1 MLTSVSS
8 IVVRGGTPLSGRIS
22 ATGSKNGALP
32 IIAASLLN
40 DKPITLHNVPDLL
53 DVGIMREVLTSLGA
67 SCEGPAA
74 DSTMRI
80 NAARVTRT
88 DPPYELVNRMRAS
101 FVTLGPLLAR
111 FGHAEVPLPGGCQ
124 IGARPVGEHLA
135 AMKALGA
142 DIRQEAGKI
151 VARADRLRGAE
162 VFLSI
167 PSVGATQNALTAAS
181 LADGHSTI
189 HNAALEPEVVEVCNF
204 LKAMGVEIEGSGSS
218 IIHVHGRQSISCE
231 FDYSVIPDRI
241 EAGTYLLA
249 IAGSGGSGTVDNII
263 PAHLEALTL
272 KMRAMGIAVEE
283 GADYITVQGSG
294 ELQPTDIRTGTHPGF
309 PTDLQ
314 PQISVLLTVA
324 NGVSTVR
331 ETIFERRMGH
341 FPELVR
347 MGANATTANGTAVI
361 QGRPGCLIGVQVDAF
376 DLRGAAAMVIA
387 GLLAEGETVI
397 SGLDFIR
404 RGYADMPGKFA
415 SLGGAV
421 DFFEDR
427 EQDMDDDRPQFK
439 LVSGT

>member
-1 MLTSVSS
+1 MLKNVAS
-8 IVVRGGTPLSGRIS
+8 IVVRGGKPLCGTIS
-22 ATGSKNGALP
+22 ATGSKNAALP

-40 DKPITLHNVPDLL
+40 DRPITLRNVPDLL
-53 DVGIMREVLTSLGA
+53 DVGIMREVLVSLGA
-67 SCEGPAA
+67 SCSGPEADDCMHIDAA
-74 DSTMRI
+74 S
-80 NAARVTRT
+80 VTRT

-151 VARADRLRGAE
+151 VARADRLKGAE
-162 VFLSI
+162 IFLSI
-167 PSVGATQNALTAAS
+167 ASVGATQNALTAAS
-181 LADGHSTI
+181 LAEGTSTI

-204 LKAMGVEIEGSGSS
+204 LMAMGVEIEGSGSS
-218 IIHVHGRQSISCE
+218 IIHVHGRSHISQE
-231 FDYSVIPDRI
+231 LDYTVIPDRI

-249 IAGSGGSGTVDNII
+249 IAGSGGKGTVDNIN
-263 PAHLEALTL
+263 PQHLEALTI
-272 KMRAMGIAVEE
+272 KMRAMGITVEE
-283 GADYITVQGSG
+283 GPRSITVSHSG

-324 NGVSTVR
+324 NGVSTVK

-347 MGANATTANGTAVI
+347 MGAKASTANGTAVI
-361 QGRPGCLIGVQVDAF
+361 QGRPGCLMGVQVESF

-397 SGLDFIR
+397 SGLEFIR
-404 RGYADMPGKFA
+404 RGYANMPAKFA
-415 SLGGAV
+415 KLGGSV
-421 DFFEDR
+421 DFFTESESD
-427 EQDMDDDRPQFK
+427 EDDDRPQLK
-439 LVSGT
+439 LVSGS